1 MNMIELK
8 QVSRRYGAVQALAP
22 LDFSV
27 KQGEFVTLLGPSG
40 SGKTTMLNLIAGM
53 VSPSS
58 GRIFVRGVDITDA
71 PPSARGLGMVFQN
84 YALMPH
90 MSVFDNIAFPL
101 RVRKL
106 PKDEIRRKVM
116 DVLDLVRLPDI
127 AQRKPKEL
135 SGGQQQRV
143 SLARCIVYNPAL
155 ILLDEPLG
163 ALDKKLR
170 EQMQFEIR
178 RLHAELG
185 ITMLNVTH
193 DQDEA
198 LSMSDRIVLMNQ
210 GQVEQIATPDELYR
224 SPRTAFAA
232 SFIGTANLLAG
243 IVQESAG
250 EHAIVS
256 TPLGMLRAAMNS
268 HAITRGTAVKLLVR
282 PESVRMTP
290 APASGDLALDNAI
303 ADGLRHAGTL
313 EDSITLGSIVR
324 HHVRLPG
331 DMRIVVQQ
339 QGARHPSMHARGAP
353 VLIDWAPEDCQMIL
367 QD

>member
-8 QVSRRYGAVQALAP
+8 QVSRRYGAVEAIAP

-40 SGKTTMLNLIAGM
+40 SGKTTLLNLIAGM

-58 GRIFVRGVDITDA
+58 GQIFVRGVDITNA
-71 PPSARGLGMVFQN
+71 PPSSRGLGMVFQN

-90 MSVFDNIAFPL
+90 MTVFDNIAFPL
-101 RVRKL
+101 RVRKM
-106 PKDEIRRKVM
+106 PKDEIRRKVK
-116 DVLDLVRLPDI
+116 DVLDMVRLPDI
-127 AQRKPKEL
+127 AARKPKEL

-170 EQMQFEIR
+170 EQMQLEIR
-178 RLHAELG
+178 RLHAQLG

-210 GQVEQIATPDELYR
+210 GRVEQVASPDELYR

-232 SFIGTANLLAG
+232 SFIGTANLISG
-243 IVQESAG
+243 TVQDNAG
-250 EHAIVS
+250 EHTVVS
-256 TPLGMLRAAMNS
+256 TPLGLLPATMRS
-268 HAITRGTAVKLLVR
+268 GVVSRGAAVKLLVR
-282 PESVRMTP
+282 PESVRMTCALHSP
-290 APASGDLALDNAI
+290 DVDTAS
-303 ADGLRHAGTL
+303 GLRHAGTL
-313 EDSITLGSIVR
+313 EDSITLGSVVR
-324 HHVRLPG
+324 HHVRLAC
-331 DMRIVVQQ
+331 DMQIVVQQ
-339 QGARHPSMHARGAP
+339 QGNRRQITQERGAP
-353 VLIDWAPEDCQMIL
+353 VLLDWLPEDCQIIL

>member
-8 QVSRRYGAVQALAP
+8 QVSRRYGAVEALAP

-40 SGKTTMLNLIAGM
+40 SGKTTLLNVIAGM

-58 GRIFVRGVDITDA
+58 GRIFMRGIDITDA
-71 PPSARGLGMVFQN
+71 APSARGLGMVFQN

-90 MSVFDNIAFPL
+90 MTVFDNIAFPL
-101 RVRKL
+101 RVRKM
-106 PKDEIRRKVM
+106 PKDEIRRKVK
-116 DVLDLVRLPDI
+116 DVLDMVRLPDI
-127 AQRKPKEL
+127 AMRKPREL

-143 SLARCIVYNPAL
+143 SLARCIVYNPVL

-178 RLHAELG
+178 RLHAQLG

-210 GQVEQIATPDELYR
+210 GRVEQIATPDELYR

-232 SFIGTANLLAG
+232 NFIGTANLISG
-243 IVQESAG
+243 TVQDSAG
-250 EHAIVS
+250 TNTVVS
-256 TPLGMLRAAMNS
+256 TSLGLLPATIDS
-268 HAITRGTAVKLLVR
+268 GSVPRGTAVKLLVR
-282 PESVRMTP
+282 PESVRMT
-290 APASGDLALDNAI
+290 AASDSPHVE
-303 ADGLRHAGTL
+303 DGAGKRHAGTL
-313 EDSITLGSIVR
+313 EDSITLGSVVR

-331 DMRIVVQQ
+331 DTQIVVQE
-339 QGARHPSMHARGAP
+339 QGSRRQVAHERGAP
-353 VLIDWAPEDCQMIL
+353 VLLDWAPEDCQIIL

>member
-40 SGKTTMLNLIAGM
+40 SGKTTLLNVIAGM
-53 VSPSS
+53 VNPSS
-58 GRIFVRGVDITDA
+58 GQIFVRGVDITKA

-90 MSVFDNIAFPL
+90 MTVFDNIAFPL
-101 RVRKL
+101 RVRKM
-106 PKDEIRRKVM
+106 PKDEIARKVK
-116 DVLDLVRLPDI
+116 DVLDMVRLPDI

-170 EQMQFEIR
+170 EQMQLEIR

-198 LSMSDRIVLMNQ
+198 LSMSDRIVLMNE
-210 GQVEQIATPDELYR
+210 GRVEQIATPDELYR

-232 SFIGTANLLAG
+232 SFIGTANLISG
-243 IVQESAG
+243 TVEHHAG
-250 EHAIVS
+250 ERALVS
-256 TPLGMLRAAMNS
+256 TSLGMLRAAATACTAS
-268 HAITRGTAVKLLVR
+268 RGESVTLLVR
-282 PESVRMTP
+282 PESVRMG
-290 APASGDLALDNAI
+290 PASDSPTGDG

-313 EDSITLGSIVR
+313 EDSIMLGSVVR
-324 HHVRLPG
+324 HHVRLTG
-331 DMRIVVQQ
+331 GMQMVVQQ
-339 QGARHPSMHARGAP
+339 QDSRRRPAPERGAP
-353 VLIDWAPEDCQMIL
+353 VLLDWAPEDCQMIL

>member
-8 QVSRRYGAVQALAP
+8 QVSRRYGAVEALAP

-40 SGKTTMLNLIAGM
+40 SGKTTLLNLIAGM
-53 VSPSS
+53 VRPSS
-58 GRIFVRGVDITDA
+58 GRIFVRGADITDA
-71 PPSARGLGMVFQN
+71 PPSSRGLGMVFQN

-106 PKDEIRRKVM
+106 PKDEIRRKVK

-210 GQVEQIATPDELYR
+210 GRVEQIATPDELYR
-224 SPRTAFAA
+224 APRTAFAA
-232 SFIGTANLLAG
+232 SFIGTANLIAG
-243 IVQESAG
+243 TVHDNTG

-256 TPLGMLRAAMNS
+256 TPLGMLRAAMRS
-268 HAITRGTAVKLLVR
+268 TVARGAAVKLLVR
-282 PESVRMTP
+282 PESVRMMPTP
-290 APASGDLALDNAI
+290 AQPDLSLDNAI
-303 ADGLRHAGTL
+303 ADGRRHAGTL
-313 EDSITLGSIVR
+313 EDSITLGSVVR

-331 DMRIVVQQ
+331 NMQIVVQQ
-339 QGARHPSMHARGAP
+339 QSSRRPATHARGAA
-353 VLIDWAPEDCQMIL
+353 VVIDWAPEDCQMIL

>member
-8 QVSRRYGAVQALAP
+8 QVSRRYGDVQALAP

-40 SGKTTMLNLIAGM
+40 SGKTTLLNLIAGM
-53 VSPSS
+53 VKPSS
-58 GRIFVRGVDITDA
+58 GQIFVRGVDITNA

-90 MSVFDNIAFPL
+90 MTVFDNIAFPL
-101 RVRKL
+101 RVRKV
-106 PKDEIRRKVM
+106 PKDEIRRRVHE
-116 DVLDLVRLPDI
+116 VLDMVRLPDL
-127 AQRKPKEL
+127 AARKPKEL

-178 RLHAELG
+178 RLHARLG

-198 LSMSDRIVLMNQ
+198 LSMSDRIVLMNE
-210 GQVEQIATPDELYR
+210 GRVEQIATPDELYR
-224 SPRTAFAA
+224 APRTAFAA
-232 SFIGTANLLAG
+232 SFIGTANLIAG
-243 IVQESAG
+243 TVQESG
-250 EHAIVS
+250 DEHIVVS
-256 TPLGMLRAAMNS
+256 TALGMLRAA
-268 HAITRGTAVKLLVR
+268 RGGNGVSRGAAVKLLVR
-282 PESVRMTP
+282 PESVRMMP
-290 APASGDLALDNAI
+290 AASGEEAQREP
-303 ADGLRHAGTL
+303 RHAGTL
-313 EDSITLGSIVR
+313 EDSITLGSVVR

-331 DMRIVVQQ
+331 DMQIVVQQ
-339 QGARHPSMHARGAP
+339 QGGRHGAAHARGAP
-353 VLIDWAPEDCQMIL
+353 VMLDWAPEDCQVIA